1 MYLQE
6 LKVMYKHETNE
17 DKKIYIKELI
27 NKKILESRQQ
37 WYKTE
42 EIPQRKDLFARML
55 AEVEGIENSNL
66 EMERPFDERLDENNK
81 VNKKKLGTRKDII

>member
-17 DKKIYIKELI
+17 EKKIYIKELI
-27 NKKILESRQQ
+27 NKKIFESRQQ

-42 EIPQRKDLFARML
+42 ERLPKKDLFARML
-55 AEVEGIENSNL
+55 AEVEGIENNNL
-66 EMERPFDERLDENNK
+66 EIERPFDERLDENNK